1 MSVPVTRRTV
11 AEQDRLDVV
20 TRDLL
25 GAEGGG
31 NLEAVLK
38 ANPGLAAGG
47 LFVPAGRR
55 LAVSSAA
62 VETPVLPSINPW
74 E

>member
-1 MSVPVTRRTV
+1 MTVPQIQ
-11 AEQDRLDVV
+11 ALQEEDRLDVIAKAM
-20 TRDLL
+20 L

-31 NLEAVLK
+31 NLEALLK

-47 LFVPAGRR
+47 LFVAAGRV
-55 LAVSSAA
+55 LAVPSIDR
-62 VETPVLPSINPW
+62 EPTVLPSINPW

>member
-1 MSVPVTRRTV
+1 MSTLQTRTLQ
-11 AEQDRLDVV
+11 EEDRLDVIAKAM
-20 TRDLL
+20 L

-31 NLEAVLK
+31 NLEALLK

-55 LAVSSAA
+55 LVVPSIDLEP
-62 VETPVLPSINPW
+62 VVLPSINPW

>member
-1 MSVPVTRRTV
+1 MSEPVTRRIV
-11 AEQDRLDVV
+11 KEPDRLDVV
-20 TRDLL
+20 VRDML

-31 NLEAVLK
+31 NLEAALK

-55 LAVSSAA
+55 LVVPAA
-62 VETPVLPSINPW
+62 VQTAVLPSINPW

>member
-1 MSVPVTRRTV
+1 MSDPVILQAMR
-11 AEQDRLDVV
+11 EEDRIDVV
-20 TRDLL
+20 TKAML

-31 NLEAVLK
+31 NLEALLK

-47 LFVPAGRR
+47 LFIPAGRVLVVPSVDR
-55 LAVSSAA
+55 S
-62 VETPVLPSINPW
+62 PQILPSINPW

>member
-1 MSVPVTRRTV
+1 MTIAQTRTV
-11 AEQDRLDVV
+11 QEEDRLDVV
-20 TRDLL
+20 AKAML

-31 NLEAVLK
+31 NLEALLK

-47 LFVPAGRR
+47 LFLPAGRVLIVPAIDR
-55 LAVSSAA
+55 
-62 VETPVLPSINPW
+62 EPTVLPSINPW

>member
-1 MSVPVTRRTV
+1 M
-11 AEQDRLDVV
+11 VV
-20 TRDLL
+20 KAVL

-31 NLEAVLK
+31 NLEALLR

-47 LFVPAGRR
+47 LFVPEGRVLKVPSIDR
-55 LAVSSAA
+55 
-62 VETPVLPSINPW
+62 EPTVLPSINPW

>member
-1 MSVPVTRRTV
+1 MSEPVNRRTL

-20 TRDLL
+20 ARDLV
-25 GAEGGG
+25 GSADKGG
-31 NLEAVLK
+31 LEALLK

-47 LFVPAGRR
+47 LFVPGGRR
-55 LAVSSAA
+55 LIVPEIPL
-62 VETPVLPSINPW
+62 ETPILPSINPW